1 MMRAFAP
8 LWTDPALRLAAG
20 MMLLWGAITCGMG
33 PYISV
38 LAVREFGLGDAGY
51 AVLMVVSTALS
62 VAVSV
67 GAGIRADQRNDRRG
81 ITRWA
86 VGALMVALG
95 LMTVLP
101 GRVSFIAAQGVLMPV
116 ASILFGQLFALA
128 RMAASTH
135 SDAARDAIMA
145 AIRALFALPFV
156 AVLPLWALA
165 FANGVPLLS
174 IYPVGLIMA
183 LPMTW
188 LVLRHWPKDG
198 QTRWQ
203 DAPSGLSFRDAL
215 AELTAPRV
223 ALRLVAL
230 GAVNCSMTV
239 SLAILSL
246 ILVPEIGRGA
256 ADVALY
262 AGIVAGLEVPFMLA
276 VPALARRMDRTRL
289 ILWGTLVHGLSVAT
303 LPWLA
308 PTPWLWALM
317 LPAGAGGAVMLTIPI
332 AYLQDLM
339 ADRPGTGSS
348 LMSLQFLIASA
359 LGALCFALGTAIA
372 GYGLAALLGVGVSLV
387 GAVVLVLADRKS

>member
-1 MMRAFAP
+1 MRAFAP

-20 MMLLWGAITCGMG
+20 MMLLWGAITCAMG
-33 PYISV
+33 PYVSA

-51 AVLMVVSTALS
+51 AALMVVSTGFS

-86 VGALMVALG
+86 VAALLLALG
-95 LMTVLP
+95 LMTVVP
-101 GRVSFIAAQGVLMPV
+101 GWISFIAAHGILMPV

-128 RMAASTH
+128 RMAASVH
-135 SDAARDAIMA
+135 PDAQREAVMA

-165 FANGVPLLS
+165 FAKGAALLA
-174 IYPVGLIMA
+174 IYPVGLALA
-183 LPMTW
+183 LPMAW
-188 LVLRHWPKDG
+188 MVLRHWPKDG
-198 QTRWQ
+198 ETRWQ
-203 DAPSGLSFRDAL
+203 DAPSGLSFGAAL
-215 AELTAPRV
+215 AELAAPRV
-223 ALRLVAL
+223 ALRLAAL
-230 GAVNCSMTV
+230 GAVSCAATV
-239 SLAILSL
+239 SFAILSL

-262 AGIVAGLEVPFMLA
+262 AGIVAGLEVPFMLM
-276 VPALARRMDRTRL
+276 VPALARRVARTRL
-289 ILWGTLVHGLSVAT
+289 ILLGTVVHCISVAG

-317 LPAGAGGAVMLTIPI
+317 LPAGAGGAVILTLPI

-359 LGALCFALGTAIA
+359 LGALCFAVGTALA
-372 GYGLAALLGVGVSLV
+372 GYWLAAVLGVAVSLI
-387 GAVVLVLADRKS
+387 GASALVWADRES

>member
-1 MMRAFAP
+1 MRSFAP

-20 MMLLWGAITCGMG
+20 MMLMWGAITCVMG
-33 PYISV
+33 PYVSV

-86 VGALMVALG
+86 VGALLLALG

-101 GRVSFIAAQGVLMPV
+101 GRISFIAAHGVLMPV

-135 SDAARDAIMA
+135 PEAQRDAVMA

-165 FANGVPLLS
+165 FAKGAALLS
-174 IYPVGLIMA
+174 IYPVGLLMA

-203 DAPSGLSFRDAL
+203 DAPSGLSFKAAL
-215 AELTAPRV
+215 AELAAPRV

-230 GAVNCSMTV
+230 GAVSCAATV
-239 SLAILSL
+239 SFAILSL
-246 ILVPEIGRGA
+246 ILVPEIGRGP

-262 AGIVAGLEVPFMLA
+262 AGIVAGLEVPFMLM
-276 VPALARRMDRTRL
+276 VPALARRIERTRL
-289 ILWGTLVHGLSVAT
+289 ILLGTVVHCVSVAG

-308 PTPWLWALM
+308 GTAWLWALM
-317 LPAGAGGAVMLTIPI
+317 LPAGAGGAVILTLPI

-359 LGALCFALGTAIA
+359 MGALCFALGTAFA
-372 GYGLAALLGVGVSLV
+372 GYGLAATLGVAVSLLGAGALV
-387 GAVVLVLADRKS
+387 WAERKS